1 MSELRHPKTRIKVC
15 GIKNNRLF
23 HSFQHVEIDLIGFVF
38 APSTRQ
44 VTAEQANEMIEELS
58 SLLQPPPLFTGV
70 FRNTD
75 EHQLAT
81 ILSAVPLDVVQFHG
95 EETVELCRHVKKHF
109 NKRVMKVFSLENGTS
124 SHEIIEQARAYLGTI
139 DMMLIDTFDST
150 YGGGSGKTFRWE
162 VIYDIQQ
169 WCEQHQLPLFVAGG
183 LNVENVG
190 TLIETYHPAGIDV
203 SSGVETDGEKDLQK
217 ITNFIERVRI
227 YDYST

>member
-1 MSELRHPKTRIKVC
+1 MSQGKQRKTLVKVC
-15 GIKNNRLF
+15 GIKNNQLF
-23 HSFQHVEIDLIGFVF
+23 HRFQDLDIDLLGFVF

-44 VTAEQANEMIEELS
+44 VTAEQACAMITELTS
-58 SLLQPPPLFTGV
+58 FLKTPPLFTGV

-75 EHQLAT
+75 EHQLSS
-81 ILSAVPLDVVQFHG
+81 ILPAVPLDVVQFHG
-95 EETVELCRHVKKHF
+95 DESLELCHHVKQQY

-124 SHEIIEQARAYLGTI
+124 SQEIIKQARAYLGAM

-162 VIYDIQQ
+162 VIGEIEH

-183 LNVENVG
+183 LQVDNVG
-190 TLIETYHPAGIDV
+190 LLIETYHPSGVDV
-203 SSGVETDGEKDLQK
+203 SSGVETNGEKDLNK
-217 ITNFIERVRI
+217 ITNFIERVRF